1 MSSWVLFL
9 EPLTVTY
16 QITSQEIA
24 SLVRIEKDGR
34 VRQRLTAMKFILQ
47 GQTIPLVARRLDVAE
62 RPLRK
67 WWQTTQKRYK
77 SYSMF
82 YKTMQEIR
90 MLI

>member
-1 MSSWVLFL
+1 MMR
-9 EPLTVTY
+9 PLTVTY

-67 WWQTTQKRYK
+67 W
-77 SYSMF
+77 
-82 YKTMQEIR
+82 
-90 MLI
+90 

>member
-9 EPLTVTY
+9 KGFMMRPLTVTY

-47 GQTIPLVARRLDVAE
+47 GQT
-62 RPLRK
+62 
-67 WWQTTQKRYK
+67 TQKRYK

-82 YKTMQEIR
+82 YKTIQEIR